1 MGVSQPLIQI
11 VDETDNPVGESS
23 ITDARLQG
31 SWHRVVRT
39 VVEDTQG
46 MVLLQKR
53 APTMHDFPNCWD
65 SASAGHVDT
74 GESYEIAARRELFEE
89 IGLRYVNDL
98 HELGYQKVARTVGDE
113 IINRFEKI
121 YKIVIEHT
129 DNFSIQATEV
139 SAVQWFTVDEIQAMI
154 RDHPETVTYGLRK
167 IMHNYYS

>member
-1 MGVSQPLIQI
+1 MSQPLIQI
-11 VDETDNPVGESS
+11 VDGADTPVGESS
-23 ITDARLQG
+23 IADVRLQG
-31 SWHRVVRT
+31 SWHRIVRII
-39 VVEDTQG
+39 VEDKQG
-46 MVLLQKR
+46 MMLLQKR

-65 SASAGHVDT
+65 SASAGHVDA
-74 GESYEIAARRELFEE
+74 GESYEEAARRELFEE

-98 HELGYQKVARTVGDE
+98 HEVDYQKIARTVGDE

-139 SAVQWFTVDEIQAMI
+139 STVQWFTVAEVQKMI
-154 RDHPETVTYGLRK
+154 HDHPETVAYGLQK